1 MWRRET
7 SQQEV
12 IKYILHME
20 LEMLSIVHSG
30 QVALGRAG
38 LDILGS
44 PHNWHISV
52 NIKVNIW
59 RLSITNKY

>member
-1 MWRRET
+1 
-7 SQQEV
+7 
-12 IKYILHME
+12 
-20 LEMLSIVHSG
+20 MLSIVHSG

>member
-1 MWRRET
+1 
-7 SQQEV
+7 
-12 IKYILHME
+12 
-20 LEMLSIVHSG
+20 MLSIVHSG
-30 QVALGRAG
+30 QVALGRAE

>member
-1 MWRRET
+1 
-7 SQQEV
+7 
-12 IKYILHME
+12 
-20 LEMLSIVHSG
+20 MLSIVHSG

-52 NIKVNIW
+52 NIVNIW
-59 RLSITNKY
+59 RLYFLALQTSTNIYKTFLKIVMKSSKSFVL